1 MVSQAAGQT
10 RFREL
15 KYENGIA
22 GKPTIIVKVVACF
35 KPMEDC
41 QAQYFRNLLK
51 PVTEYIADN
60 STSHL
65 EVIFWLDDP
74 GQPECLPTNINPG
87 TCMFPEN
94 VSLPGF
100 AVPGLAKLK
109 TEQTNGANMLLKMFP
124 SHFHTLVPN
133 TLSYLEE
140 KQSAFTCGFTREAMP
155 NATLGSLQKGLLVF
169 DQSGNGT
176 RLLYSSVF
184 PSVLSPPVVTRNPS
198 SGFGLPEEQAVKI
211 GQFNPENPIFS
222 EDSDENH
229 ICVDE
234 SEMHE
239 DTDEINALLYS
250 DEDDGYSDDD
260 DDDDEVM
267 STDHS
272 PIANEGSYKKH
283 ERIETITEEIAT
295 SDSSNKRQ
303 KLLDGGYNKSSEI
316 VTACLVKLE
325 GSNEYD
331 HDAESSYVDGRT
343 QREEEEGSIL
353 GNERSRKGKIRETL
367 RILESI
373 IPSVKGK
380 DPLLVLDEAIDFLQS
395 LKLKAKALGV

>member
-1 MVSQAAGQT
+1 M
-10 RFREL
+10 
-15 KYENGIA
+15 
-22 GKPTIIVKVVACF
+22 VKVHQTW
-35 KPMEDC
+35 PDP
-41 QAQYFRNLLK
+41 Q
-51 PVTEYIADN
+51 N
-60 STSHL
+60 SALQLPDLNCMNSSL
-65 EVIFWLDDP
+65 DP
-74 GQPECLPTNINPG
+74 GQPECSPTNINPG

-100 AVPGLAKLK
+100 TVPGLAKLK

-124 SHFHTLVPN
+124 SHFQTLVPN

-140 KQSAFTCGFTREAMP
+140 KQSAFTCGFMRETMP

-169 DQSGNGT
+169 DQSGSET
-176 RLLYSSVF
+176 RLLYTSVF
-184 PSVLSPPVVTRNPS
+184 PSVLSPPVATRNPG
-198 SGFGLPEEQAVKI
+198 SGFGLPEEKAVMI
-211 GQFNPENPIFS
+211 GQFNPVNPIFS
-222 EDSDENH
+222 EESDENH

-239 DTDEINALLYS
+239 DSDEINALLYS
-250 DEDDGYSDDD
+250 DEDDDYSDDD
-260 DDDDEVM
+260 DDDNEVM

-272 PIANEGSYKKH
+272 PIANEGSYKKDEH
-283 ERIETITEEIAT
+283 IETITEEIAP

-303 KLLDGGYNKSSEI
+303 KLLDGGYNKSSEV

-331 HDAESSYVDGRT
+331 HDAESSYVGRT
-343 QREEEEGSIL
+343 QREEEGSIS
-353 GNERSRKGKIRETL
+353 GNQRSRKGKIRKIRETL

-380 DPLLVLDEAIDFLQS
+380 DPLSVLDEAIDYLQS
-395 LKLKAKALGV
+395 LKLKAKALEV